1 MEKSVISYSVANCS
15 DPSVFGGHS
24 VVVCAQKVITS
35 HTD

>member
-1 MEKSVISYSVANCS
+1 MERSVISYLVANCS
-15 DPSVFGGHS
+15 DRSAFGGHS